1 MTNLRKKQSHPTT
14 QTSIFDWL
22 LKVEEATRQSTPAPS
37 GSMNFRAE
45 LCAAMSAD
53 IKCAADE
60 NGRVL
65 SRFGVSAR
73 MSDLLGYEVNAS
85 TLDNWTAP
93 SHTDRTPDA
102 VEIAAFVRATGG
114 QRRAIE
120 VITRHAGLVTLPGP
134 DALRAEIRRWEE
146 TAKKAKHEVRK
157 REALLKEVER

>member
-1 MTNLRKKQSHPTT
+1 MTNRKKKPSHPTT
-14 QTSIFDWL
+14 QTTIFDWL
-22 LKVEEATRQSTPAPS
+22 LKAEEATRQSDPVPS
-37 GSMNFRAE
+37 GSMNFRSE

-53 IKCAADE
+53 IKHGVDE
-60 NGRVL
+60 QGREL
-65 SRFGVSAR
+65 SRFGIAAR
-73 MSDLLGYEVNAS
+73 MSELLGYEITAS

-134 DALRAEIRRWEE
+134 DALRAEIRKFEE
-146 TAKKAKHEVRK
+146 AARKAKHEVRK